1 MTDNTEPNLD
11 KILRGV
17 ADGSYTP
24 HWQDERLVLTV
35 PEAKQKI
42 EALISAQVAKAEALL
57 INNIDNALDDIE
69 GTASGRYYP
78 FMDTKSR
85 LSTIQEIAN
94 ELKQRS

>member
-1 MTDNTEPNLD
+1 MTDDTEPNLD

-42 EALISAQVAKAEALL
+42 EALISDQVAKARIDEIMRMREAMTFTHMTPSIYAAERVKTLL
-57 INNIDNALDDIE
+57 GDE
-69 GTASGRYYP
+69 
-78 FMDTKSR
+78 
-85 LSTIQEIAN
+85 
-94 ELKQRS
+94 